1 MQTLDLMFQLPAD
14 LEMWIV
20 LCYVIAVLIGARVTE
35 LLARMHFNFAH
46 RQAEQGFEY
55 VVDEDH
61 YRCPE
66 GERLSRT
73 GVEPSH
79 GLAIYEAAPDRCRT
93 CTAKSEC
100 VPQGTSRRLYR
111 SLVSWAQ
118 TDTGR
123 FHRRVSMLMFGAAA
137 VLALVGTWQWSGS
150 PGTGYLVISL
160 VDSSISLAWDM
171 PRFRTRS
178 RRGD

>member
-1 MQTLDLMFQLPAD
+1 M
-14 LEMWIV
+14 

-46 RQAEQGFEY
+46 RQAEHGFEY
-55 VVDEDH
+55 IADADH

-73 GVEPSH
+73 YVEPSR

-93 CTAKSEC
+93 CASKSDC
-100 VPQGTSRRLYR
+100 VPQAASRRLYR

-137 VLALVGTWQWSGS
+137 VLALVGTCQWSGS

-160 VDSSISLAWDM
+160 VASSISLVWDM
-171 PRFRTRS
+171 PGFRTRN
-178 RRGD
+178 RPCD